1 MQNCENKENKNVDVK
16 EAKIDGKKHM
26 SFEADIVK
34 VKKDDCTKD
43 TTHMVDTDSGESTP
57 IVKCGGGGGSSKYF
71 AQNASD
77 TDEYDEKEEDGDY
90 IPDSQMRCTSN
101 APVAKCM
108 L

>member
-1 MQNCENKENKNVDVK
+1 
-16 EAKIDGKKHM
+16 M

-101 APVAKCM
+101 APAAKCM
-108 L
+108 LQL

>member
-1 MQNCENKENKNVDVK
+1 MERNT
-16 EAKIDGKKHM
+16 

-43 TTHMVDTDSGESTP
+43 TTHTVDTDSGESTP
-57 IVKCGGGGGSSKYF
+57 IVKCGGGGGASKYF

-90 IPDSQMRCTSN
+90 IPCSQMRDVPRMLQQQN
-101 APVAKCM
+101 ACLQLLM
-108 L
+108 ILLISQ